1 MYRERVAVLEAR
13 GLTKRYRRG
22 DVEVTGVDRL
32 DLALDAGEFV
42 ALVGPSGCGKSTLLH
57 LCGAMDRPT
66 AGEVRFEGQSVGTL
80 DDDALTRLRRARVGF
95 VFQFFNL
102 LPSLTVAENIALP
115 LLLAGADPA
124 AVTQRV
130 RTWAERVGIAHR
142 LDHVPSQL
150 SGGEAQRTAI
160 ARAVAHEP
168 AIILADEPTGNL
180 DSANGVRII
189 DLLREVNR
197 QSGAV
202 ILLAT
207 HNASVAAAADRVVT
221 MRDGCIVRDRRRR
234 DDAPAGTQPIAH
246 QTPALTP

>member
-1 MYRERVAVLEAR
+1 MPVLEAR

-22 DVEVTGVDRL
+22 DVEVTGVDGL

-66 AGEVRFEGQSVGTL
+66 DGDVRFEGQSIGDL
-80 DDDALTRLRRARVGF
+80 DDDALTRLRRTRVGF

-102 LPSLTVAENIALP
+102 LPSLTVGENIALP
-115 LLLAGADPA
+115 LLLAGVDPA
-124 AVTQRV
+124 ATAQRV
-130 RTWAERVGIAHR
+130 RTWAERVGIGHR

-160 ARAVAHEP
+160 ARAVVHEP
-168 AIILADEPTGNL
+168 ALLLADEPTGNL
-180 DSANGVRII
+180 DSANGARIV
-189 DLLREVNR
+189 DLLHDVNR
-197 QSGAV
+197 QSGAA

-207 HNASVAAAADRVVT
+207 HDAAVAAAAGRVVT
-221 MRDGCIVRDRRRR
+221 MRDGHIVSDARRRGEPPSQVRRAAR
-234 DDAPAGTQPIAH
+234 D
-246 QTPALTP
+246 TPALTP